1 MVLLWTADMTV
12 DLNGN
17 AVGFKTRLDDI
28 GKRHGVDSE
37 PYRICKETML
47 WLKNRKTIDFLLK

>member
-1 MVLLWTADMTV
+1 MMV
-12 DLNGN
+12 DLSGN

-28 GKRHGVDSE
+28 GKRHGIDSE

-47 WLKNRKTIDFLLK
+47 WLENRKVIKFLRGV